1 MRLSEDRAALGISG
15 LNQREKE
22 REREREREREIAV
35 CFFNLV

>member
-22 REREREREREIAV
+22 REREREIAV